1 MNIKKK
7 CILIKRKIIYR
18 MKPKVAHSIIYFLRH
33 KRLMSWRNPI
43 SYDEKIHWLIA
54 NTYHEEYGK
63 YADKYEVREY
73 VRECGLEK
81 LLIPLLGVYEHTEQ
95 IDYGKLPDKFVLKT
109 TQGSGEE
116 FYCICK
122 EKKDFDKA
130 EVNQKL
136 EKTLKNNFYINC
148 CEYHYSNIIPRII
161 CEEYLSIDGQ
171 DMLTDYKVVC
181 SYGRPLRILVCKDR
195 NQGRDYY
202 DLDWN
207 YCDYTKAEYQ
217 SGIIEKRPNK
227 LKEMLE
233 AAATLSKPFPL
244 ARIDFYIVDDKLY
257 FGEITLTPSA
267 GNHKY
272 LTNKGQAELGSLIQ
286 LR

>member
-1 MNIKKK
+1 MNIKNKY
-7 CILIKRKIIYR
+7 IIMKRKIIYR
-18 MKPKVAHSIIYFLRH
+18 MKPKVAHSILYFLQH
-33 KRLMSWRNPI
+33 KCLMNWKNPV

-54 NTYHEEYGK
+54 YKYHKEYGK
-63 YADKYEVREY
+63 YADKYEAREY

-95 IDYGKLPDKFVLKT
+95 IDYDKLPDKFVLKT
-109 TQGSGEE
+109 THASGEE
-116 FYCICK
+116 YYCICK
-122 EKKDFDKA
+122 GKKNFNITDA
-130 EVNQKL
+130 NQKL
-136 EKTLKNNFYINC
+136 EKALKRDFHIEYC
-148 CEYHYSNIIPRII
+148 QYHYSNIIPRII
-161 CEEYLSIDGQ
+161 CEEYLYVDGQ

-181 SYGRPLRILVCKDR
+181 SNGRPLRILVCKER

-207 YCDYTKAEYQ
+207 YCDYTKVEYQ
-217 SGIIEKRPNK
+217 SGSVEKRPDK

-233 AAATLSKPFPL
+233 AAAILSKPFPL
-244 ARIDFYIVDDKLY
+244 ARIDFYIVNNKLY

-267 GNHKY
+267 GNHKN